1 MKFLCILVFPLSF
14 WLFSFFIKAETQKIV
29 SSSNNKPLVLQ
40 WEVSHSR
47 NTDQI
52 SLIFKQRSVELV
64 TNTSSYQKSKVARLG
79 RFVSPLNARL
89 KELKEQVNQYYVQLR
104 KTVPV
109 SSLIK
114 DSRFKPPVD
123 PHAPLLRI
131 NEEKIKYGQAYFK
144 PLANIIYKVWGHQW
158 TCVECA
164 LYEKKEKSIVRTV
177 KRIKSESESEP
188 ASRIKKMAEV
198 KKQWKKSKQRF
209 SRKLLDCVPK
219 GKNEIECIDPQ
230 FGIFEI

>member
-1 MKFLCILVFPLSF
+1 MKFLCVLVFPLSLC
-14 WLFSFFIKAETQKIV
+14 LFPFFAKAETKKTI

-52 SLIFKQRSVELV
+52 SLIFRQRSVELV
-64 TNTSSYQKSKVARLG
+64 TNTSSYQKDGKIVRLG
-79 RFVSPLNARL
+79 RFESPLNARL
-89 KELKEQVNQYYVQLR
+89 KELKEQVRRYYIQLR
-104 KTVPV
+104 KTVPM

-114 DSRFKPPVD
+114 DSRFKSPVD
-123 PHAPLLRI
+123 PHAPVLHI
-131 NEEKIKYGQAYFK
+131 NEEKIKYGQVYFK

-164 LYEKKEKSIVRTV
+164 VYEKKEKSIVRTV
-177 KRIKSESESEP
+177 KRIKSESKSEP
-188 ASRIKKMAEV
+188 ASKIKKTAKV
-198 KKQWKKSKQRF
+198 KKQWEKSKQRF

-219 GKNEIECIDPQ
+219 GKKRNRMY
-230 FGIFEI
+230 